1 MGNSDKDARDLRD
14 MEVEKRL
21 TLGGDLPDMSRGGVG
36 GFERHTKGIGS
47 KLLKKSGWTE
57 GSGVGVGSQG
67 ISEPLEAEGQHPHS
81 KKGLGYELISYS
93 VIVYS
98 FVILEGLDAIQGWC

>member
-1 MGNSDKDARDLRD
+1 MTVGDGDKDARDLRD

-21 TLGGDLPDMSRGGVG
+21 RLGEELPDMSLSSGGVG
-36 GFERHTKGIGS
+36 EFERYTRGIGS

-67 ISEPLEAEGQHPHS
+67 ISEPLEAEGQHPQS
-81 KKGLGYELISYS
+81 KKGLGYELQVTQLSSYS
-93 VIVYS
+93 LRV
-98 FVILEGLDAIQGWC
+98 

>member
-1 MGNSDKDARDLRD
+1 MILTVGAGDKDARDLRD

-21 TLGGDLPDMSRGGVG
+21 RLGEDLPDMSRGGVG
-36 GFERHTKGIGS
+36 GFEQYGIGS

-81 KKGLGYELISYS
+81 KKGLGYELLTHLLF
-93 VIVYS
+93 IVLLYLR
-98 FVILEGLDAIQGWC
+98 V

>member
-1 MGNSDKDARDLRD
+1 MGDGDKDARDLRD

-21 TLGGDLPDMSRGGVG
+21 RLGEELPEELSRGGVG
-36 GFERHTKGIGS
+36 GFERYTRGIGS

-81 KKGLGYELISYS
+81 KKGLGYELFTQLY
-93 VIVYS
+93 
-98 FVILEGLDAIQGWC
+98 LR